1 MPNEP
6 SAAQRHAADAVT
18 PSFTDDE
25 RAQAHERCRA
35 HRRRILEVS
44 QRLDALHVGPAF
56 SCIEIVDAI
65 YSAWMDAPVDGK
77 DTFILSKGH
86 GAMAQYAVLE
96 SQGVL
101 DPADVDRIS
110 QSGSSIGGHPD
121 RGVPGIVVSSGS
133 LGHGLPLALGIARA
147 QRELNEDG
155 RVFVVM
161 SDGELM
167 EGSVWEALLLGP
179 SMGLDAVTVVI
190 DHNGSISRGHIVN
203 VQPNLLPVAGKL
215 EAFGWVTREV
225 DGHDWV
231 AVAEALRPAGGPLAV
246 VARTVK
252 GKGVS
257 YMEDEPIWAYRSPSP
272 QEYAQALEELAIPV
286 GSRQGGEEHA

>member
-1 MPNEP
+1 MTSHSPRTPTPEITN
-6 SAAQRHAADAVT
+6 AALA
-18 PSFTDDE
+18 
-25 RAQAHERCRA
+25 RCRG

-56 SCIEIVDAI
+56 SCLEIVDAI
-65 YSAWMDAPVDGK
+65 YSTWMDSPAGGL

-86 GAMAQYAVLE
+86 GAMAQYVVLE
-96 SQGVL
+96 HAGVL
-101 DPADVDRIS
+101 DAEAVDRIS
-110 QSGSSIGGHPD
+110 QRGSTIGGHPD

-147 QRELNEDG
+147 QRELGESG

-179 SMGLDAVTVVI
+179 SLGLDSVTVVI
-190 DHNGSISRGHIVN
+190 DHNGSISRGHIAN
-203 VQPNLLPVAGKL
+203 VQPNLLPVANKL
-215 EAFGWVTREV
+215 AAFGWITREV
-225 DGHDWV
+225 DGHDWAALV
-231 AVAEALRPAGGPLAV
+231 EALAPAAGPLAV

-257 YMEDEPIWAYRSPSP
+257 YMEDEPIWAYRSPNP
-272 QEYAQALEELAIPV
+272 EEYAQALRELAEPSGTSSGV
-286 GSRQGGEEHA
+286 GSHA

>member
-1 MPNEP
+1 MPDISE
-6 SAAQRHAADAVT
+6 AT
-18 PSFTDDE
+18 E
-25 RAQAHERCRA
+25 RAALARCRA

-56 SCIEIVDAI
+56 SCLELVDAI
-65 YSAWMDAPVDGK
+65 YSTWMDAPVDGL

-86 GAMAQYAVLE
+86 GAMAQYVVLE
-96 SQGVL
+96 HAGVL
-101 DPADVDRIS
+101 AVADVDRIS
-110 QSGSSIGGHPD
+110 QTGSTIGGHPD

-147 QRELNEDG
+147 QRELGEAG

-179 SMGLDAVTVVI
+179 SLGLDAVTVVI
-190 DHNGSISRGHIVN
+190 DHNGSISRGHIAN
-203 VQPNLLPVAGKL
+203 VQPNLLPVADKL
-215 EAFGWVTREV
+215 AAFGWTTREV
-225 DGHDWV
+225 DGHDWA
-231 AVAEALRPAGGPLAV
+231 AVARALAPADGPLAV
-246 VARTVK
+246 VARTTK

-257 YMEDEPIWAYRSPSP
+257 YMEDEPIWAYRSPNP
-272 QEYAQALEELAIPV
+272 QEYAQALAELAEPVAGADEVIPD
-286 GSRQGGEEHA
+286 A

>member
-1 MPNEP
+1 MT
-6 SAAQRHAADAVT
+6 AT
-18 PSFTDDE
+18 DE
-25 RAQAHERCRA
+25 RLAEARCRA

-44 QRLDALHVGPAF
+44 QQLDALHVGPAF

-65 YSAWMDAPVDGK
+65 YNGWMDAPSGGA

-86 GAMAQYAVLE
+86 GAMAQYVVLE
-96 SQGVL
+96 QVGVL
-101 DPADVDRIS
+101 DAAAVNRIS
-110 QSGSSIGGHPD
+110 QQGSAIGGHPD

-133 LGHGLPLALGIARA
+133 LGHGLPLALGIARG
-147 QRELNEDG
+147 QRELGESG

-179 SMGLDAVTVVI
+179 SLGLDAVTIVI
-190 DHNGSISRGHIVN
+190 DHNGSISRGLITN
-203 VQPNLLPVAGKL
+203 VQPNLLPVADKL
-215 EAFGWVTREV
+215 AAFGWVTREV
-225 DGHDWV
+225 DGHDWG
-231 AVAEALRPAGGPLAV
+231 AVSAALAPADGPLAV

-257 YMEDEPIWAYRSPSP
+257 YMENEPIWAYRSPNA
-272 QEYAQALEELAIPV
+272 QEYAQALRELADPV
-286 GSRQGGEEHA
+286 DEVMPGA

>member
-1 MPNEP
+1 MPGEDRWEGMAET
-6 SAAQRHAADAVT
+6 AA
-18 PSFTDDE
+18 
-25 RAQAHERCRA
+25 RAEARCRG

-44 QRLDALHVGPAF
+44 QKLDALHVGPAF

-65 YSAWMDAPVDGK
+65 YTAWMDAPASGRDS
-77 DTFILSKGH
+77 FILSKGH
-86 GAMAQYAVLE
+86 GAMAQYVVLE
-96 SQGVL
+96 HLGVL
-101 DPADVDRIS
+101 DATAVDRIS
-110 QSGSSIGGHPD
+110 QTGSSIGGHPD

-147 QRELNEDG
+147 QRELGESG

-179 SMGLDAVTVVI
+179 SLGLDSVTIVI
-190 DHNGSISRGHIVN
+190 DHNGSISRGLIAN
-203 VQPNLLPVAGKL
+203 VQPNLLPVADKL
-215 EAFGWVTREV
+215 AAFGWITREV
-225 DGHDWV
+225 DGHDWA
-231 AVAEALRPAGGPLAV
+231 AVSTALAPADGPLAV

-257 YMEDEPIWAYRSPSP
+257 YMENEPIWAYRSPNLE
-272 QEYAQALEELAIPV
+272 EYAQALRELADPDEGV
-286 GSRQGGEEHA
+286 RDRA